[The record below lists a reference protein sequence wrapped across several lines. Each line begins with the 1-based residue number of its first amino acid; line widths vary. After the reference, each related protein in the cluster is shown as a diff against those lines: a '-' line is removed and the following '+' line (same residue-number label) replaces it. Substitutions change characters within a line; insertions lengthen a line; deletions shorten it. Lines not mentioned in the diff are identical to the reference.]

1 MRKVEE
7 MRTRR
12 PNVNEDMYNK
22 IKKLTDA
29 GFSNKDVYD
38 QHKYKEDVVGN
49 VRNTDNYNL
58 YKEMRDR
65 LRIAKNNKSK
75 QIEIP
80 IVSIT
85 KVKEVPVPAI
95 TKIEGIAELT
105 KEIKMLREAIYVVR
119 SDNKKGWFNA
129 RN

>member
-1 MRKVEE
+1 

-49 VRNTDNYNL
+49 IRNTDNYNL

-80 IVSIT
+80 IASSAKIN
-85 KVKEVPVPAI
+85 VPLPAVA
-95 TKIEGIAELT
+95 KIDGIAELT

>member
-1 MRKVEE
+1 

-12 PNVNEDMYNK
+12 PNINEVMYNK
-22 IKKLTDA
+22 IKKLTNA
-29 GFSNKDVYD
+29 GFSNKDVYE
-38 QHKYKEDVVGN
+38 QNGYKEDVVGN
-49 VRNTDNYNL
+49 VRNTDNYNV
-58 YKEMRDR
+58 YKELRNR

-80 IVSIT
+80 IVSNKT
-85 KVKEVPVPAI
+85 KEVPVPAV
-95 TKIEGIAELT
+95 TKIDGIAELT
-105 KEIKMLREAIYVVR
+105 TEIKMLREAIYVVR